1 MKIKELTNLTLGCNV
16 VTPEMF
22 CHFNCDLFRFAPKCD
37 GFGLLCCCLLG
48 GGGGGA
54 ACVIMHFSTVSD
66 CMIISKL
73 HISFAS

>member
-48 GGGGGA
+48 GGGGGQL
-54 ACVIMHFSTVSD
+54 V
-66 CMIISKL
+66 
-73 HISFAS
+73 